1 MNLQRTRVQLTLL
14 YSVLTAL
21 AVGAIGWYAVR
32 EATDRIQDSAEREA
46 EAVIRD
52 VTLEWPAFD
61 GSGPG
66 NTWLVNVEDR
76 WTNPVGDT
84 WIEPPLFTLAE
95 TTWGSPTFDEFEF
108 DGVTYLSYSVP
119 IPIEGQEWREAFV
132 TTVDLTPFRADASSI
147 RFRIWLAAIGSIVA
161 ASAAGYWV
169 AGRSL
174 APARFAMRQQRDFI
188 ADAAHELRTPLAVI
202 QASASHTLSRER
214 DGDSYRESLEEI
226 REAAQRAGAGVA
238 ELLELARLE
247 AGQATLRKAPLRL
260 DLLAEEVA
268 AGIRVDGTTVEAQPT
283 GALVVDADYGMIRQ
297 SVETLT
303 NNAVARAER
312 VWLSTGEVDA
322 WAVID
327 IADDGPGF
335 DPEILPHVFDRFRR
349 GDSRGSSGLGL
360 AIANTIVTSHGG
372 RIEVSNRPDGGALVR
387 MLLPVGSGAKA

>member
-32 EATDRIQDSAEREA
+32 EATDRIEDSAEREA
-46 EAVIRD
+46 ESVIRD
-52 VTLEWPAFD
+52 VTLDWPAFD
-61 GSGPG
+61 GTGPG
-66 NTWLVNVEDR
+66 NTWLVNVVDR
-76 WTNPVGDT
+76 WSNPVGDT
-84 WIEPPLFTLAE
+84 WIEPPLFTIADNS
-95 TTWGSPTFDEFEF
+95 WGRPTFDEFDF
-108 DGVTYLSYSVP
+108 DGVTYLSYAVP
-119 IPIEGQEWREAFV
+119 IPVEEGEEWREAFV
-132 TTVDLTPFRADASSI
+132 TTVELTPFREDASSI
-147 RFRIWLAAIGSIVA
+147 RFRIWLAAIGSILV

-214 DGDSYRESLEEI
+214 EGGAYRESLEEI
-226 REAAQRAGAGVA
+226 REAAQRAGVGVA

-247 AGQATLRKAPLRL
+247 AGQASLRKAPLRL

-268 AGIRVDGTTVEAQPT
+268 AGIRVDGTIVEAQPT
-283 GALVVDADYGMIRQ
+283 GALVIDADYGMIRQ

-303 NNAVARAER
+303 NNAVARSQH
-312 VWLSTGEVDA
+312 VWLSTGDVDK

-335 DPEILPHVFDRFRR
+335 DPDILPHVFDRFRR

-360 AIANTIVTSHGG
+360 AIANTIVTAHNG
-372 RIEVSNRPDGGALVR
+372 RIEVSNRSEGGALVR
-387 MLLPVGSGAKA
+387 VMLPVGSGRV

>member
-1 MNLQRTRVQLTLL
+1 MNLQRTRVQLTVL
-14 YSVLTAL
+14 YGVLTAL

-32 EATDRIQDSAEREA
+32 VATDRIEDSAEREA
-46 EAVIRD
+46 EAVIQEVGLD
-52 VTLEWPAFD
+52 WPAFD
-61 GSGPG
+61 GTGPA
-66 NTWLVNVEDR
+66 NTWLVNVEGR
-76 WTNPVGDT
+76 WSNPLGDT

-95 TTWGSPTFDEFEF
+95 NTWGSPNFDEFDF
-108 DGVTYLSYSVP
+108 DDVTYLAYSVP
-119 IPIEGQEWREAFV
+119 IPLDDGDFREAFV
-132 TTVDLTPFRADASSI
+132 TTVDLTPYRDDASSI
-147 RFRIWLAAIGSIVA
+147 RLRIWFAAIASILV

-202 QASASHTLSRER
+202 QASASHTLSRDREA
-214 DGDSYRESLEEI
+214 DAYRESLEEI
-226 REAAQRAGAGVA
+226 REAAERAGVGVA

-268 AGIRVDGTTVEAQPT
+268 ASIRVDGTTVHAQPT

-303 NNAVARAER
+303 NNAVARASN
-312 VWLSTGEVDA
+312 VWLSTSQIDA
-322 WAVID
+322 HAVID

-335 DPEILPHVFDRFRR
+335 DPDILPHVFDRFRR

-360 AIANTIVTSHGG
+360 AIANTIVTSHQGT
-372 RIEVSNRPDGGALVR
+372 IEVSNRPEGGALVR
-387 MLLPVGSGAKA
+387 ISLPVGSGRG